1 MSTGKNKQITK
12 QFFEFFQAGDVDSMF
27 SLLAEDAVWWVLGK
41 SDQFLSC
48 GSKDVETIK
57 SAIGDVFFADIMSK
71 GITFSIKSLTAEDN
85 RVSAEVDGY
94 GITNAGVVY
103 DQNYHFLIEFEN
115 GKIKRLKEFLDTIHA
130 REAFEGIPG
139 THPTLNN

>member
-1 MSTGKNKQITK
+1 
-12 QFFEFFQAGDVDSMF
+12 MF

-41 SDQFLSC
+41 PDQFLSC

-57 SAIGDVFFADIMSK
+57 SAIGVVFFADIMSK